1 MNLALTPYARHRA
14 AQLPQNLL
22 QWVMLLALLWVS
34 LVASPFGLKPTS
46 GQIDSLNTA
55 SGPTTLWQAASRLGL
70 QASAQQSASAEP
82 ITGNSAGKA
91 TGELAT
97 GAPKFSGSGPAPG
110 VIAITDETSVAALK
124 NYKSSGRDGI
134 EFVFDPTTNTFAVG
148 KPKAGLFDGSPHE
161 QLARSIS
168 ANESKVLGGTF
179 SKNADGSITITDNS
193 GHYGR
198 RWSSETLSSFQN
210 WLSNRLGTQVNFQS
224 YKP

>member
-82 ITGNSAGKA
+82 IAANSSIK
-91 TGELAT
+91 THRPISELLGEAN
-97 GAPKFSGSGPAPG
+97 APFNESG
-110 VIAITDETSVAALK
+110 ITQGTRAWDK
-124 NYKSSGRDGI
+124 HSGR
-134 EFVFDPTTNTFAVG
+134 P
-148 KPKAGLFDGSPHE
+148 
-161 QLARSIS
+161 
-168 ANESKVLGGTF
+168 GGTF
-179 SKNADGSITITDNS
+179 PRLEGTTAEKNAIVNDWIS
-193 GHYGR
+193 GVLKNPQTTMKPLPRGGMEYRLPNGQGVVFEPGGKVNLLDP
-198 RWSSETLSSFQN
+198 RWS
-210 WLSNRLGTQVNFQS
+210 
-224 YKP
+224 K